1 MVFVYFGNKKIKMSS
16 INKPSKKKSTSLGEF
31 NEEKLFSFSKKNY
44 KILLFGLAIN
54 ILGFIL
60 MIGGGSDDPNQF
72 DASELFSHRRIT
84 ISPILLVIGYIIIAY
99 AIMKKEK
106 VNSK

>member
-1 MVFVYFGNKKIKMSS
+1 MPKTSK
-16 INKPSKKKSTSLGEF
+16 SKKEPNTMGEF
-31 NEEKLFSFSKKNY
+31 NGENLFSFSKKNY
-44 KILLFGLAIN
+44 KILIIGLFIN

-84 ISPILLVIGYIIIAY
+84 IAPILLVIGYIIIAY

>member
-1 MVFVYFGNKKIKMSS
+1 MPKTSK
-16 INKPSKKKSTSLGEF
+16 SKKEPNSLGEF
-31 NEEKLFSFSKKNY
+31 NGEKLFSFSKKNY
-44 KILLFGLAIN
+44 KILILGLFIN

-72 DASELFSHRRIT
+72 DATELFSHRRIT
-84 ISPILLVIGYIIIAY
+84 IAPILLVIGYIIIAY